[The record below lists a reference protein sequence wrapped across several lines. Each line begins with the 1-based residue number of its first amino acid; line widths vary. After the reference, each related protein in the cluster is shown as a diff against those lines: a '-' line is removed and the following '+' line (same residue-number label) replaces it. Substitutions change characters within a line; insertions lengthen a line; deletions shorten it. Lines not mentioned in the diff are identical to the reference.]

1 MLEER
6 SIVVRHVPRHLRDD
20 QIEDLFATFGGT
32 GVRVISSKGKKTAL
46 VFVTFRSLPEAQ
58 CAISRIHQMEVMGYR
73 LSAELSNKTFYDQ
86 EPQGKCDS
94 FRDKEAQYLT
104 LLKRLHLDQV
114 TPPGLKYKYPHPTLH
129 VLLNIISALCEHRR
143 FYTQVSTLTPHD
155 MKYKY
160 PHPTL
165 HVLLNI
171 ISALYEHKRFYTQV
185 LHLMN
190 KMNLPCPLN
199 REYKRLDKIN
209 RLFLHQKSWGETQL
223 YQDLDEID
231 ISTDLGTKN
240 TEHPP
245 DRPDLDQVPM
255 QVDQSDTED
264 EVESEIDLSDTESDR
279 PENRPDNVAAILNLK
294 RALERRGV
302 SRIKRP
308 KFIKPM
314 QAGGQSRRSDASKQ
328 DEVFDTATSTPASQ
342 RKKHIAVHVSAD
354 LSSITTHSDTPVEE
368 IHSFGGTT
376 NQSDQPIEEIYG
388 FNSITT
394 QSDQPIRSIE
404 ANKSPENPSER
415 STEGDKEGPI
425 NLLGRSIEANKDGP
439 RQGRISSI
447 EANKDG
453 PRQGR
458 ISSIEANK
466 DGLRQGRVS
475 SDIHSQ
481 AEVKEGEDSQE
492 VKRVITKE
500 QLDSNRLG
508 ERDRSFVKAFNNY
521 EPGSPSCRLYMKNL
535 AKQVTLPDLEFIYR
549 RYYLPDYKEQGT
561 MFDIRLM
568 QEGRMKGQAFIT
580 LQTVDQA
587 KLALQETNGYIL
599 KDKPMVVQYARSIQA
614 KPAP

>member
-6 SIVVRHVPRHLRDD
+6 SIVVRHVPRQLRDD

-46 VFVTFRSLPEAQ
+46 VFVNFRSLPEAQ

-73 LSAELSNKTFYDQ
+73 LSAELSNKTFHDQ

-94 FRDKEAQYLT
+94 FRDKEAQYLI
-104 LLKRLHLDQV
+104 LLKRLHLDQT

-129 VLLNIISALCEHRR
+129 VL
-143 FYTQVSTLTPHD
+143 
-155 MKYKY
+155 
-160 PHPTL
+160 
-165 HVLLNI
+165 
-171 ISALYEHKRFYTQV
+171 
-185 LHLMN
+185 HLMN
-190 KMNLPCPLN
+190 KMNLPCPFH

-223 YQDLDEID
+223 YQDLDEIE

-279 PENRPDNVAAILNLK
+279 PGNRPDNVAAILNLK

-302 SRIKRP
+302 
-308 KFIKPM
+308 
-314 QAGGQSRRSDASKQ
+314 
-328 DEVFDTATSTPASQ
+328 FDTATSTPASR
-342 RKKHIAVHVSAD
+342 RKKHIAVRVSAD

-368 IHSFGGTT
+368 IHSFGSIS
-376 NQSDQPIEEIYG
+376 NQSDQPIEEIHD

-394 QSDQPIRSIE
+394 QSNQPIRSIE
-404 ANKSPENPSER
+404 ANKRPENPSER

-439 RQGRISSI
+439 RQGR
-447 EANKDG
+447 
-453 PRQGR
+453 
-458 ISSIEANK
+458 
-466 DGLRQGRVS
+466 VS
-475 SDIHSQ
+475 SDIPIQ
-481 AEVKEGEDSQE
+481 AEVKEGEAEVKEGEDIEE

-521 EPGSPSCRLYMKNL
+521 EEGSPSCRLYVKNL

>member
-1 MLEER
+1 M
-6 SIVVRHVPRHLRDD
+6 
-20 QIEDLFATFGGT
+20 
-32 GVRVISSKGKKTAL
+32 
-46 VFVTFRSLPEAQ
+46 
-58 CAISRIHQMEVMGYR
+58 
-73 LSAELSNKTFYDQ
+73 
-86 EPQGKCDS
+86 
-94 FRDKEAQYLT
+94 
-104 LLKRLHLDQV
+104 
-114 TPPGLKYKYPHPTLH
+114 KYKYPHPTLH
-129 VLLNIISALCEHRR
+129 VLLNIISALCEH
-143 FYTQVSTLTPHD
+143 
-155 MKYKY
+155 
-160 PHPTL
+160 
-165 HVLLNI
+165 
-171 ISALYEHKRFYTQV
+171 KRFCTQV

-190 KMNLPCPLN
+190 KMNLPCPFN

-209 RLFLHQKSWGETQL
+209 QLFLHQKSWSETQL
-223 YQDLDEID
+223 YQDLDEIE

-264 EVESEIDLSDTESDR
+264 EVESEIDISDTESDR

-302 SRIKRP
+302 ARIKRP

-368 IHSFGGTT
+368 IHSFGGIT
-376 NQSDQPIEEIYG
+376 NQSDQPIEEIHG

-415 STEGDKEGPI
+415 STEGDKEGLI
-425 NLLGRSIEANKDGP
+425 NLLGG
-439 RQGRISSI
+439 
-447 EANKDG
+447 
-453 PRQGR
+453 
-458 ISSIEANK
+458 SIEANK

-475 SDIHSQ
+475 SDIPSQ

-521 EPGSPSCRLYMKNL
+521 EPGSPSCRLYVKNL